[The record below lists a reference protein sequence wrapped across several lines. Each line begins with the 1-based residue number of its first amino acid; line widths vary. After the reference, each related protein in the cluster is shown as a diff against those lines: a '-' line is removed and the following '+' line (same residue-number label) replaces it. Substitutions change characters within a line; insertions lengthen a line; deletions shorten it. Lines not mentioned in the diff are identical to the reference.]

1 MLYLSAFI
9 ILSIFIYL
17 YKKQKEI
24 IKYIPI
30 TKKGIV
36 NLYEIINKS
45 DTYISFYKL
54 YFNMAIMFAFTLL
67 MAFTL
72 KLNLM
77 FTITLFII
85 SLIVMPLITLWKLT
99 YYREAYEFNNL
110 VTYLNQF
117 MMVFK
122 SYPKVYA
129 TLIEIENTISGNL
142 KILVND
148 SIEEIKN
155 GQSSQRALENITKAY
170 PHFIVYNLHSL
181 VFSIEQYGS
190 RDYFEAIDLIQDD
203 LDDWLED
210 ILAYQFEKNKI
221 IRKVLILICFAFI
234 ICFIALKMLFVVEV
248 QVTST
253 IYQVS
258 MFIFCLLLIFTYLSA
273 TSVLNADWIERS
285 EII

>member
-67 MAFTL
+67 MALTL

-258 MFIFCLLLIFTYLSA
+258 MFIFCLLLIFTYLAA

>member
-258 MFIFCLLLIFTYLSA
+258 MFIFCLLLIFTYLAA

>member
-155 GQSSQRALENITKAY
+155 GQSSQSALENITKAY

-190 RDYFEAIDLIQDD
+190 KDYFEAIDLIQDD

-258 MFIFCLLLIFTYLSA
+258 MFIFCLLLIFTYLAA